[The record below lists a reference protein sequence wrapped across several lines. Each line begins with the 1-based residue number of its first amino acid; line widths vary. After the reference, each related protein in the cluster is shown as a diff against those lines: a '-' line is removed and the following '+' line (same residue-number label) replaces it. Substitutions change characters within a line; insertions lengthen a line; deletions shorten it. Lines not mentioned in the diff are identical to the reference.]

1 VEEKTPSFFS
11 DGTLGKTS
19 KYRVGKS
26 TGTHAGSVQFEKLRK
41 EKRRAARSKR

>member
-1 VEEKTPSFFS
+1 MGKNGDWLEDVA
-11 DGTLGKTS
+11 LGKTS

-41 EKRRAARSKR
+41 EKRRATRSKR